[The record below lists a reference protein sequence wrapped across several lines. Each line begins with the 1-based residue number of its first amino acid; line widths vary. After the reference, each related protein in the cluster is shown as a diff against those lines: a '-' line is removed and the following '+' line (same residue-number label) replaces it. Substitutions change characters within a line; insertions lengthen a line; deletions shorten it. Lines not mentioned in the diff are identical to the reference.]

1 MAQIQ
6 INGETFDVFI
16 VRSAEADPVPMV
28 MDVAPR
34 SVNATVK
41 VNSSASSVTIVGAN
55 TDRKGISIYNNSTA
69 ALFLSYA
76 TPATADN
83 SFMQMQPGS
92 LLMLDQQLMVSNAIY
107 GIWTAANGSAQ
118 ITEYV

>member
-16 VRSAEADPVPMV
+16 VRGADAAPIPMV

-34 SVNATVK
+34 SVSATVS
-41 VNSSASSVTIVGAN
+41 VASSASSVSLVAAN
-55 TDRKGISIYNNSTA
+55 PARKGISIYNNSTA
-69 ALFLSYA
+69 ALYLSYA
-76 TPATADN
+76 TPATAAN

-107 GIWTAANGSAQ
+107 GIWTAANGTAQ